1 MGVMKRLTA
10 IVQAKANK
18 ALDRAE
24 DPRDTLDLS
33 YEKQLEQLQQ
43 VRRGVADVATAR
55 KRLELQ
61 AQQLQSAA
69 SKLQDQA
76 RQAISQNRE
85 DLAREALTRRS
96 GIATQLE
103 TLKVQHDQ
111 LVQQEEKLVATTQQL
126 QARVEAFRT
135 QKETLKASYT
145 AAQAQTKIG
154 EAVSGISESMSD
166 TGMAMQRAQDR
177 ISQMQARAGAVD
189 ELLASGALT
198 DLTGS
203 SDPLQAE
210 LDKTSQQSQVELELA
225 QLKGQIAPPAPTG
238 ALTTGAADTAGEA
251 GAEAAAADTTGG
263 DVPAA
268 PGTGSEATGENDE
281 AAPAEIESAPAA
293 TPMPSSRASEEEAAP
308 ESDDLFSLGDGGQQ

>member
-1 MGVMKRLTA
+1 MGVMKRLTS

-61 AQQLQSAA
+61 AQQLQAA
-69 SKLQDQA
+69 ATKLQDQA
-76 RQAISQNRE
+76 RLAISQNRE

-103 TLKVQHDQ
+103 QLKTQHDQ
-111 LVQQEEKLVATTQQL
+111 LVQQEQRLVTTTQQL
-126 QARVEAFRT
+126 QSRVDSFRT
-135 QKETLKASYT
+135 QKESLKASYT

-166 TGMAMQRAQDR
+166 TGMAMQRAQDK
-177 ISQMQARAGAVD
+177 IEQMQARAGAVD

-198 DLTGS
+198 DLSGS

-210 LDKTSQQSQVELELA
+210 LDKTSQQGQVELELA
-225 QLKGQIAPPAPTG
+225 QLKGQLSPPTPSGELATG
-238 ALTTGAADTAGEA
+238 SG
-251 GAEAAAADTTGG
+251 
-263 DVPAA
+263 A
-268 PGTGSEATGENDE
+268 PGTEATGENGE
-281 AAPAEIESAPAA
+281 AAPAGTGSPPEMTAMPA
-293 TPMPSSRASEEEAAP
+293 SRGGNEDGGEAP
-308 ESDDLFSLGDGGQQ
+308 EDLFSLEDGAQ

>member
-1 MGVMKRLTA
+1 MGVMKRLTT

-18 ALDRAE
+18 VLDKAE
-24 DPRDTLDLS
+24 DPRETLDLS

-55 KRLELQ
+55 KRIELQ
-61 AQQLQSAA
+61 AQQLQQAA
-69 SKLQDQA
+69 AKLQDQA

-103 TLKVQHDQ
+103 QLKAQHDQ
-111 LVQQEEKLVATTQQL
+111 LVQQEERLVATTQQL

-166 TGMAMQRAQDR
+166 TGLAMQRAQDR
-177 ISQMQARAGAVD
+177 IAQMQARAGAVD

-198 DLTGS
+198 DLSGT
-203 SDPLQAE
+203 SDPLQNE
-210 LDKTSQQSQVELELA
+210 LDKASQQGQVELELA
-225 QLKGQIAPPAPTG
+225 QLKGQLAPPAATGELAQGASPTQSSAPAAAG
-238 ALTTGAADTAGEA
+238 ETAESDEVALGELAPEPAAGEA
-251 GAEAAAADTTGG
+251 QAG
-263 DVPAA
+263 AA
-268 PGTGSEATGENDE
+268 PGTSEAGSENQSG
-281 AAPAEIESAPAA
+281 
-293 TPMPSSRASEEEAAP
+293 
-308 ESDDLFSLGDGGQQ
+308 DLFSLDGGGGS

>member
-69 SKLQDQA
+69 AKLQDQA

-85 DLAREALTRRS
+85 DLAREALTRRA
-96 GIATQLE
+96 GIATQLDQ
-103 TLKVQHDQ
+103 LKAQHEQ
-111 LVQQEEKLVATTQQL
+111 LVQQEQRLVATTQQL
-126 QARVEAFRT
+126 EARVAAFRT

-166 TGMAMQRAQDR
+166 TGLAMQRAQDK
-177 ISQMQARAGAVD
+177 IDQMQARAGAVD

-198 DLTGS
+198 DLSGS

-210 LDKTSQQSQVELELA
+210 LDRTSRQGQVDLELE
-225 QLKGQIAPPAPTG
+225 QLKGQLAPPQS
-238 ALTTGAADTAGEA
+238 GAALSAGQK
-251 GAEAAAADTTGG
+251 
-263 DVPAA
+263 
-268 PGTGSEATGENDE
+268 PGTGSESTGVNAE
-281 AAPAEIESAPAA
+281 AAPDEMGTEPEP
-293 TPMPSSRASEEEAAP
+293 TPMPATANAEEDEDEEQPAG
-308 ESDDLFSLGDGGQQ
+308 SGDLFSLDDGAQP

>member
-1 MGVMKRLTA
+1 MGVMKRLTS

-24 DPRDTLDLS
+24 DPRETLDLS

-69 SKLQDQA
+69 AKLQDQA
-76 RQAISQNRE
+76 AQAVSQNRE
-85 DLAREALTRRS
+85 DLAREALTRRA
-96 GIATQLE
+96 GIATQLDQ
-103 TLKVQHDQ
+103 LKVQHDQ
-111 LVQQEEKLVATTQQL
+111 LVQQEDKLIQTTQQL

-166 TGMAMQRAQDR
+166 TGMAMQRAQDK

-198 DLTGS
+198 DLSGS

-210 LDKTSQQSQVELELA
+210 LDKTSEDSQVELQLA
-225 QLKGQIAPPAPTG
+225 QLKGQLGASAPSGEIAAS
-238 ALTTGAADTAGEA
+238 TT
-251 GAEAAAADTTGG
+251 
-263 DVPAA
+263 
-268 PGTGSEATGENDE
+268 PGTGSESTGDN
-281 AAPAEIESAPAA
+281 A
-293 TPMPSSRASEEEAAP
+293 EAAP
-308 ESDDLFSLGDGGQQ
+308 EEMESEPESTPMPASQSTNEDATTGTEAPKDFFSLDDGAQS